1 MVYSLLFSLPGTPC
15 LFYGEEIGMGENLDL
30 EGRMAVRTPMQ
41 WTSGTNGGFSD
52 APPRRLRRPLTSGAF
67 GPEFVNVADQRR
79 DPDSMLNFM
88 KTLIR
93 RYRECP
99 ELGWGEFELLD
110 TPQPAVLAH
119 LCRWDD
125 GVMVALHNLG
135 AEPQTVPITV
145 PECGSTHRLEDLLRE
160 CTTPLDEKGRAEL
173 ALEGYGYRWLR
184 VVAEGSRRL
193 L

>member
-1 MVYSLLFSLPGTPC
+1 MVYSLLFSLPGTPV

-41 WTSGTNGGFSD
+41 WTSGANGGFSD
-52 APPRRLRRPLTSGAF
+52 VAPRRLTRPMVTGGF
-67 GPEFVNVADQRR
+67 GPEHVNVADQRR
-79 DPDSMLNFM
+79 DPDSLLNFM
-88 KTLIR
+88 KLLIR

-110 TPQPAVLAH
+110 QPHAAVLAH
-119 LCRWDD
+119 LCRWED
-125 GVMVALHNLG
+125 GTMVAVHNLG
-135 AEPQTVPITV
+135 SEPRTVPLTLDG
-145 PECGSTHRLEDLLRE
+145 CDATHRLEDLLRE
-160 CTTPLDEKGRAEL
+160 GTTPLSDKGEAEL
-173 ALEGYGYRWLR
+173 QLEGYGYRWLR

>member
-1 MVYSLLFSLPGTPC
+1 V
-15 LFYGEEIGMGENLDL
+15 LFYGEEIGMGENPEL

-41 WTSGTNGGFSD
+41 WTSGPNGGFSR
-52 APPRRLRRPLTSGAF
+52 AQPRRLRRPLTTGGY

-79 DPDSMLNFM
+79 DPESLLSFL
-88 KTLIR
+88 KLLIR

-99 ELGWGEFELLD
+99 ELGWGSFEVLD
-110 TPQPAVLAH
+110 QPHACVLAH
-119 LCRWDD
+119 LCRWED
-125 GVMVALHNLG
+125 GSMVAVHNLG
-135 AEPQTVPITV
+135 PEPRTVPLTL
-145 PECGSTHRLEDLLRE
+145 EGCDSSHRLEDLLQER
-160 CTTPLDEKGRAEL
+160 TTPLDDKGRAEL

>member
-1 MVYSLLFSLPGTPC
+1 MVYSLLFSLPGTPV
-15 LFYGEEIGMGENLDL
+15 LFYGEEIGMGENPEL

-41 WTSGTNGGFSD
+41 WTSGPNGGFSR
-52 APPRRLRRPLTSGAF
+52 APARKLRRPLTTGGY

-79 DPDSMLNFM
+79 DPESLLSFL
-88 KTLIR
+88 KLLIR

-99 ELGWGEFELLD
+99 ELGWGGFEVLD
-110 TPQPAVLAH
+110 QPHASVLAH
-119 LCRWDD
+119 LCRWED
-125 GVMVALHNLG
+125 GSMVAVHNLG
-135 AEPQTVPITV
+135 PEPQTVPLTL
-145 PECGSTHRLEDLLRE
+145 EGCDSSHHLEDLLQD
-160 CTTPLDEKGRAEL
+160 CSTPVTDKGTVEL